1 MVQNNTLAPV
11 GFFLITKY
19 IHGPRTMYLQYCQ
32 LVDLEHGNTDILIQI
47 CNFHAGVRA
56 HTALKMSQE
65 ARCQNCGRGT
75 LSRGYLEAVSH
86 AVLARRRGMRFR
98 NRQARYDKA
107 SHLRNRI

>member
-1 MVQNNTLAPV
+1 M
-11 GFFLITKY
+11 
-19 IHGPRTMYLQYCQ
+19 QYCQ

-65 ARCQNCGRGT
+65 ARWQNCG
-75 LSRGYLEAVSH
+75 RGYLEAVSH

-98 NRQARYDKA
+98 NRQARYDKV
-107 SHLRNRI
+107 SHLRNRICIFIAFGHKHKHGKVII